1 MSVVLWS
8 TVEKN
13 KPRQR
18 VRGKLRQRL
27 WKIFARW
34 YWIEIWR
41 KWRRRPFGC
50 CGVGSGSCVCRRP
63 VAGGPWIRKEKKQL
77 LGRVGQG
84 DTADCWEATQC
95 CRQNSDIQRH
105 PCPSLLDLWIG
116 CSVCR
121 LQIRLKLLSHM
132 FILGPRLKSRSS
144 PPTPNLFSRETTRV
158 QKESLTTRALCKP
171 QAWACSFYKHLR
183 GQSKSRGQAPHQQ
196 AGKWTPATWGAE
208 GRLKPGTSIHYHQEE
223 FAGHWESL
231 MFTLYVKG
239 ELRRVLSQVVTC
251 SDFCFQRVTL
261 GTWGE

>member
-84 DTADCWEATQC
+84 DTADVERQHSAAGRTQTYSGILAPHFWICELAAVAEDCKLGSSFFHTCSFWAPGWRAEA
-95 CRQNSDIQRH
+95 
-105 PCPSLLDLWIG
+105 
-116 CSVCR
+116 
-121 LQIRLKLLSHM
+121 
-132 FILGPRLKSRSS
+132 PRPPPISS
-144 PPTPNLFSRETTRV
+144 PGRPPECKRKAWPPEHFASFKPEHVLSTNISEAKASHAAKPHINRQESEPRPHGERKEDSSRVLQSTTTRRNL
-158 QKESLTTRALCKP
+158 QATESLWCLL
-171 QAWACSFYKHLR
+171 F
-183 GQSKSRGQAPHQQ
+183 
-196 AGKWTPATWGAE
+196 
-208 GRLKPGTSIHYHQEE
+208 
-223 FAGHWESL
+223 
-231 MFTLYVKG
+231 M
-239 ELRRVLSQVVTC
+239 
-251 SDFCFQRVTL
+251 
-261 GTWGE
+261 